1 MVKNWQILHILLQ
14 KKVLARFWSTWSN
27 FHFSNLKIPKR
38 GAQNRGRT
46 FFWRRIY
53 KIWQF
58 LTIEFYLTFTEK
70 KIRMKILHSAWC
82 LLRPKSLTSPKF
94 QNRPKSRF
102 LKMMKMIE
110 KMMKKTEKKY
120 FSFFFIITSDT
131 CLGAVRSV
139 LWTSKL
145 VFWWCFG
152 VILRPIFQVFG
163 EIPVQMILDCLAFP
177 EISLSLGPPISEL
190 KRS

>member
-110 KMMKKTEKKY
+110 KMMKKTEKI
-120 FSFFFIITSDT
+120 FFIFLHNNIGYMSGGGQKCSVNLKTSFLAMFWCGFET
-131 CLGAVRSV
+131 KFSG
-139 LWTSKL
+139 
-145 VFWWCFG
+145 FWWKTSTNDLGFPG
-152 VILRPIFQVFG
+152 FSRNSPIFG
-163 EIPVQMILDCLAFP
+163 TT
-177 EISLSLGPPISEL
+177 
-190 KRS
+190 

>member
-82 LLRPKSLTSPKF
+82 LLRPKSLTAETENINVIRNSCTNDLGFPGFSRNSPIYETTYLRAQEELEARETCVVTPGTWSKRRK
-94 QNRPKSRF
+94 NP
-102 LKMMKMIE
+102 IE
-110 KMMKKTEKKY
+110 KI
-120 FSFFFIITSDT
+120 FSQKNVT
-131 CLGAVRSV
+131 AR
-139 LWTSKL
+139 
-145 VFWWCFG
+145 
-152 VILRPIFQVFG
+152 
-163 EIPVQMILDCLAFP
+163 
-177 EISLSLGPPISEL
+177 
-190 KRS
+190 